1 MLETLF
7 IWCLILIPLGIAVVL
22 IAYRARFF
30 IVGIIGIVT
39 LMMLVW
45 AGLRFAAMLDDGAA
59 ESVESRTEPTAMQLR
74 STDDRAPIFDMRI
87 VGT

>member
-1 MLETLF
+1 M
-7 IWCLILIPLGIAVVL
+7 L

-45 AGLRFAAMLDDGAA
+45 AGLRFAAMFDNGAA
-59 ESVESRTEPTAMQLR
+59 ESVESKDDPTATLLR
-74 STDDRAPIFDMRI
+74 SSDDRAPILDMRI
-87 VGT
+87 VRT